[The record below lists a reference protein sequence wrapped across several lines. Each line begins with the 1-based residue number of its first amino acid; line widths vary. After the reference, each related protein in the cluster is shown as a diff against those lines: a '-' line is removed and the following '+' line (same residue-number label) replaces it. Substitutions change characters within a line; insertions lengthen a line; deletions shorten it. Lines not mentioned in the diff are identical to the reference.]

1 MNLLALVDCD
11 NFYASCER
19 LFRPDLRKKPI
30 VVLSNNDGCVIA
42 RSKEAKAMGI
52 KMGVPWFQIKKAYL
66 ANGGQVFSSN
76 FALYGDL
83 SNRVMHV
90 LEGMVNNIEVYSI
103 DEAFLD
109 LRHIQNSN
117 HAYEFGIHCRNIV
130 DQWVGIPVRIGIG
143 PTKTLAKIASHVAKK
158 KIGGTGVFCLHE
170 SLQIEHVLKHLP
182 INEIWGIG
190 RNLSRQLND
199 LSVYSSYDLMK
210 MDTRLI
216 RSKFSVV
223 LERTVRELRGEQ
235 CLAVQNDRE
244 PKKQI
249 IVSRSFR
256 ERTGDFDQLKPLIS
270 NFAVRAGEKLRHEG
284 QKCSQVSVLIATSP
298 FSKQA
303 QYRGFHSIQF
313 SNPVNDTRSILAGAN
328 QALQDCFRQGY
339 AYAKAGV
346 LLSQFSHSSVIQRS
360 LFDDLHKSFYQK
372 QNEDLMRCI
381 DSMNAEGVQVYYAS
395 QCPGQVLP
403 MNKKMMSPKYT
414 TSWLE
419 LPTAK

>member
-1 MNLLALVDCD
+1 MRLLALVDCD

-19 LFRPDLRKKPI
+19 VFRPDLKKTPI

-190 RNLSRQLND
+190 RNLSRRLND

>member
-158 KIGGTGVFCLHE
+158 KVGGTGVFCLHE

-190 RNLSRQLND
+190 RNLSRRLND
-199 LSVYSSYDLMK
+199 LSIYSSYDLMK

-256 ERTGDFDQLKPLIS
+256 ERTGDFNQLKPLIS

-381 DSMNAEGVQVYYAS
+381 DLMNAEGVQVYYAS
-395 QCPGQVLP
+395 QCPGQALP

>member
-170 SLQIEHVLKHLP
+170 SLQIEHALKHLP

-256 ERTGDFDQLKPLIS
+256 ERTSDFDQLKPLIS

>member
-190 RNLSRQLND
+190 RNLSRRLND

-403 MNKKMMSPKYT
+403 MSKKMMSPKYT

>member
-52 KMGVPWFQIKKAYL
+52 KMGVPWFHIKKAYL

-190 RNLSRQLND
+190 RNLSRRLND

-395 QCPGQVLP
+395 QYPGQVLP

>member
-1 MNLLALVDCD
+1 MKLIALVDCD

-19 LFRPDLRKKPI
+19 LFRPDLKKKPI

-42 RSKEAKAMGI
+42 RSREAKAMGI
-52 KMGVPWFQIKKAYL
+52 KMGVPWFQIKGSYL
-66 ANGGQVFSSN
+66 AKGGQVFSSN

-83 SNRVMHV
+83 SKRVMHV
-90 LEGMVNNIEVYSI
+90 LEGMVSNIEIYSI

-109 LRHIQNSN
+109 LQYIQNSN
-117 HAYEFGIHCRNIV
+117 HAYEFGVHCRNMV
-130 DQWVGIPVRIGIG
+130 DQWVGIPVRVGIG

-170 SLQIEHVLKHLP
+170 SLQIEHILKHLP

-190 RNLSRQLND
+190 RNLSRRLND
-199 LSVYSSYDLMK
+199 LNIYSSYDLMK

-256 ERTGDFDQLKPLIS
+256 ERTGDFNQLKPLIS

-303 QYRGFHSIQF
+303 QYRGFRSIQF

-360 LFDDLHKSFYQK
+360 LFDDLHKSFDQK

>member
-52 KMGVPWFQIKKAYL
+52 KMGIPWFQIKKAYL

-256 ERTGDFDQLKPLIS
+256 ERTSDFDQLKPLIS

>member
-52 KMGVPWFQIKKAYL
+52 KMGAPWFQIKKAYL
-66 ANGGQVFSSN
+66 AKGGQVFSSN

-190 RNLSRQLND
+190 RNLSRRLND
-199 LSVYSSYDLMK
+199 LSIYSSYDLMK

-256 ERTGDFDQLKPLIS
+256 ERTGDFNQLKPLIS

-346 LLSQFSHSSVIQRS
+346 LLNQFSHSSVIQRS
-360 LFDDLHKSFYQK
+360 LFNDLHQSFYQK

-381 DSMNAEGVQVYYAS
+381 DLMNAEGVQVYYAS
-395 QCPGQVLP
+395 QCPGQALP

>member
-190 RNLSRQLND
+190 RNLSRRLND

>member
-52 KMGVPWFQIKKAYL
+52 KMGIPWFQIKKAYL

-190 RNLSRQLND
+190 RNLSRRLND

>member
-158 KIGGTGVFCLHE
+158 KVGGTGVFCLHE

-190 RNLSRQLND
+190 RNLSRRLND

-360 LFDDLHKSFYQK
+360 LFDDLHQSFNQK

>member
-1 MNLLALVDCD
+1 MKLIALVDCD

-42 RSKEAKAMGI
+42 RSREAKAMGI

-83 SNRVMHV
+83 SKRVMHV
-90 LEGMVNNIEVYSI
+90 LEGMVNNIEIYSI

-109 LRHIQNSN
+109 LQYIQNSN
-117 HAYEFGIHCRNIV
+117 HAYEFGVHCRNMV
-130 DQWVGIPVRIGIG
+130 DQWVGIPVRVGIG

-170 SLQIEHVLKHLP
+170 SLQIEHILKHLP

-190 RNLSRQLND
+190 RNLSRRLND
-199 LSVYSSYDLMK
+199 LNIYSSYDLMK

-235 CLAVQNDRE
+235 CLEVQNDRE

-256 ERTGDFDQLKPLIS
+256 ERAGDFNQLKPLIS

-360 LFDDLHKSFYQK
+360 LFDDLHKSFDQK

-381 DSMNAEGVQVYYAS
+381 DSMNAGGVQVYYAS

>member
-190 RNLSRQLND
+190 RNLSRRLND

-256 ERTGDFDQLKPLIS
+256 ERTGDFNQLKPLIS

-346 LLSQFSHSSVIQRS
+346 LLNQFSHSSVIQRS

>member
-1 MNLLALVDCD
+1 MKLIALVDCD

-19 LFRPDLRKKPI
+19 LFRPDLKRKPI

-52 KMGVPWFQIKKAYL
+52 KMGVPWFQIKGPYL

-83 SNRVMHV
+83 SNRVMHI
-90 LEGMVNNIEVYSI
+90 LEGMVKNIEVYSI

-117 HAYEFGIHCRNIV
+117 HAYEFGVHCRNMV

-143 PTKTLAKIASHVAKK
+143 PTKTLAKIASHIAKQK
-158 KIGGTGVFCLHE
+158 VGGSGVFCLYEPAH
-170 SLQIEHVLKHLP
+170 IEHALKHLP
-182 INEIWGIG
+182 INEIWGVG
-190 RNLSRQLND
+190 RNLSRRLNNMNI
-199 LSVYSSYDLMK
+199 YSSYELMR

-216 RSKFSVV
+216 RKKFSIV
-223 LERTVRELRGEQ
+223 LERTVRELKGEQ
-235 CLAVQNDRE
+235 CLTVENYRE

-414 TSWLE
+414 TNWLE
-419 LPTAK
+419 LPIAN

>member
-190 RNLSRQLND
+190 RNLSRRLND

-256 ERTGDFDQLKPLIS
+256 ERTGDFNQLKPLIS

-346 LLSQFSHSSVIQRS
+346 LLSQFSHSSVMQRS
-360 LFDDLHKSFYQK
+360 LFDDLHKSFDQK

-381 DSMNAEGVQVYYAS
+381 DSMNAEGLQVYYAS
-395 QCPGQVLP
+395 QCPGQALP

>member
-190 RNLSRQLND
+190 RNLSRRLND
-199 LSVYSSYDLMK
+199 LSIYSSYDLMK

-256 ERTGDFDQLKPLIS
+256 ERTGDFNQLKPLIS

-328 QALQDCFRQGY
+328 QALQDCFKQGY

-360 LFDDLHKSFYQK
+360 LFNDLHQSFDQK

-381 DSMNAEGVQVYYAS
+381 DLMNAKGVQVYYAS
-395 QCPGQVLP
+395 QCPGQALP

>member
-190 RNLSRQLND
+190 RNLSRRLND

-346 LLSQFSHSSVIQRS
+346 LLSQFSHSSVMQRS